1 MDRIEHSGV
10 VTRVDAGRVFVEV
23 TAQGA
28 CGSCRAR
35 EACGQG
41 EAKRKIVEV
50 NTPRAAGYRVGEQVT
65 VGVSRRIGAVA
76 VAVAYLL
83 PLAVLVAVLAVC
95 TAAGAGEGAT
105 LCAALGAVA
114 GYYGVLWPLRR
125 RIESKVHFTISKTV

>member
-10 VTRVDAGRVFVEV
+10 VMRIDAGRVFVEIA
-23 TAQGA
+23 AQGA

-35 EACGQG
+35 EVCGMG

-50 NTPRAAGYRVGEQVT
+50 HSPDAAGYRVGEQVS

-83 PLAVLVAVLAVC
+83 PLAVLVAVLVAC
-95 TAAGAGEGAT
+95 TAAGAGEGTT

-125 RIESKVHFTISKTV
+125 RLDEKVHFTISKIV